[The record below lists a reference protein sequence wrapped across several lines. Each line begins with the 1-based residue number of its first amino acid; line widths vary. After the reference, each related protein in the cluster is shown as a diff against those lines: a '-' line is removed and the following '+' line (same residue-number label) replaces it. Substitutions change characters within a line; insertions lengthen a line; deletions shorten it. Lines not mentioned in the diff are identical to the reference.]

1 MIRLLMFAAVL
12 IVALFGVGMAWLGND
27 TSSEVTEPSIPEV
40 TTPIRNSF
48 AGEEEEFL
56 RVRTLAP
63 EDEVD
68 FDEPSEVAQLR
79 RELDRANQELA
90 RLSRPLNEHILSS
103 QVNAEIFEGES
114 LVTGGYQRPDGLYE
128 LTFLTPRSLML
139 ENDSQAI
146 EVESQIVSINPG
158 FVQAH
163 GLQTLA
169 TNARNTL
176 QHAEAWQSEDVA
188 APIASVPS
196 SMRSEN
202 VFVQRSVVLPSK
214 PFSVEMGDPFGQFYK
229 LDATV
234 DISSTGSYLIQSRI
248 ERTGE

>member
-1 MIRLLMFAAVL
+1 MTRLLIFAALL

-27 TSSEVTEPSIPEV
+27 TGSEVTESLFPRV
-40 TTPIRNSF
+40 TTPVRNSF
-48 AGEEEEFL
+48 LGGEEEFL

-63 EDEVD
+63 EDKVD
-68 FDEPSEVAQLR
+68 FDEPSEIAQLR

-103 QVNAEIFEGES
+103 QANVEIFEGES

-128 LTFLTPRSLML
+128 LTFLTPRNFML
-139 ENDSQAI
+139 ENDSEAI
-146 EVESQIVSINPG
+146 EVESHIVSIDPG

-188 APIASVPS
+188 ATIASMPS
-196 SMRSEN
+196 GMRSEN
-202 VFVQRSVVLPSK
+202 VFVGRSVVLPSK
-214 PFSVEMGDPFGQFYK
+214 PFSVEMGDPLGQFYK
-229 LDATV
+229 LDAIV
-234 DISSTGSYLIQSRI
+234 DISDTGSYLIQSRI
-248 ERTGE
+248 ERTGD

>member
-1 MIRLLMFAAVL
+1 MTRLLIFAALL

-27 TSSEVTEPSIPEV
+27 TGSKVTESLFPRV
-40 TTPIRNSF
+40 TTPVRNSF
-48 AGEEEEFL
+48 LGGEEEVL

-63 EDEVD
+63 ENKVD

-103 QVNAEIFEGES
+103 QVNVEIFEGES

-128 LTFLTPRSLML
+128 LTFLTPRNLML
-139 ENDSQAI
+139 ENDSEAI
-146 EVESQIVSINPG
+146 EVESQIVSIDPG

-188 APIASVPS
+188 ATIASVPS
-196 SMRSEN
+196 GMRSEN
-202 VFVQRSVVLPSK
+202 VFVHRSVVLPSK
-214 PFSVEMGDPFGQFYK
+214 PFSVEMGDQLGQFYK
-229 LDATV
+229 LNAIV
-234 DISSTGSYLIQSRI
+234 DISDTGSYLIQSRI
-248 ERTGE
+248 ERTGD

>member
-1 MIRLLMFAAVL
+1 
-12 IVALFGVGMAWLGND
+12 MAWLGND
-27 TSSEVTEPSIPEV
+27 TGSEVTESLFPRV
-40 TTPIRNSF
+40 TTPVRNSF
-48 AGEEEEFL
+48 LGGEEEFL

-63 EDEVD
+63 EDKVD
-68 FDEPSEVAQLR
+68 FDEPSEIAQLR

-103 QVNAEIFEGES
+103 QANVEIFEGES

-128 LTFLTPRSLML
+128 LTFLTPRNFML
-139 ENDSQAI
+139 ENDSEAI
-146 EVESQIVSINPG
+146 EVESHIVSIDPG

-188 APIASVPS
+188 ATIASMPS
-196 SMRSEN
+196 GMRSEN
-202 VFVQRSVVLPSK
+202 VFVGRSVVLPSK
-214 PFSVEMGDPFGQFYK
+214 PFSVEMGDPLGQFYK
-229 LDATV
+229 LDAIV
-234 DISSTGSYLIQSRI
+234 DISDNGSYLIQSRI
-248 ERTGE
+248 ERTGD